1 MKEDKNLDKEEK
13 INKLGRPRDKSRDQI
28 IIEITLKQLTQY
40 GYEDLSTTKIASEA
54 QVSKATL
61 YRRWSSKKNLVID
74 AFKTLD
80 KLDAPNH
87 GTLEKDLLDTLTQL
101 LYIFTKTP
109 LVPVLQILT
118 AQMVNDKELS
128 NELLEWIS
136 KRYLPVRTILKQAIT
151 RGELQEDLDI
161 GIAETTIVGPLLV
174 MVFYKTITID
184 KKIIKSLVDFSL
196 KGLRG

>member
-1 MKEDKNLDKEEK
+1 MKEDKNLDKEKK
-13 INKLGRPRDKSRDQI
+13 INKLGRPRDESRDQI
-28 IIEITLKQLTQY
+28 IIETTLKQLAQN

-61 YRRWSSKKNLVID
+61 YRRWPSKRNLVID

-80 KLDAPNH
+80 ELDVPNH
-87 GTLEKDLLDTLTQL
+87 GNLEKDLLDILTQL
-101 LYIFTKTP
+101 LFIFTETP
-109 LVPVLQILT
+109 LIPVLQILT

-136 KRYLPVRTILKQAIT
+136 KRYLPVRMILAQAIT
-151 RGELQEDLDI
+151 RGELEEDLDLET
-161 GIAETTIVGPLLV
+161 AETTIVGPLLV

-184 KKIIKSLVDFSL
+184 KKILNSLVNFSL
-196 KGLRG
+196 KGLRS